1 MNYINIRK
9 LHYKTQRKKHNEIN
23 ASFDDWFFS
32 PYHSLKTR
40 FFIELSAI
48 LVNFLQFTPIS
59 PNFITLLF
67 ALSGILGAILL
78 GSGQEDLIIIGVII
92 FFFNGIFDWMDG
104 ILARIKKTTSELGN
118 IFDTWGGIVGSFGF
132 LIGLGMYLYNAT
144 NEIYFLY
151 LIILIITIRAL
162 DLKDFVYH
170 YLMYEFYKNKKVNKK
185 NKKRAKILKK
195 NEKTPKI
202 LAYLK
207 KFFQGFLDNR
217 ARTIDSIG
225 LIILIELYYNRI
237 ILTDII
243 YYLYLIKLS
252 AIFFGGIYL
261 VFGKNLVEK
270 VKSSFN

>member
-23 ASFDDWFFS
+23 ASFDDWLFS

-40 FFIELSAI
+40 FFIELSTI
-48 LVNFLQFTPIS
+48 LVSFLQFTPVS

-67 ALSGILGAILL
+67 VLSGILGAILL
-78 GSGQEDLIIIGVII
+78 GSGQENLIVIGVII

-118 IFDTWGGIVGSFGF
+118 IFDTWGGVVGSFGF

-151 LIILIITIRAL
+151 LMILIITIRAL

-170 YLMYEFYKNKKVNKK
+170 YLMYEFYKNKRINKK
-185 NKKRAKILKK
+185 NKKKVKILKK
-195 NEKTPKI
+195 NEKTPII
-202 LAYLK
+202 LFYLK
-207 KFFQGFLDNR
+207 KIFQGFLDNR

-237 ILTDII
+237 ILTDFI
-243 YYLYLIKLS
+243 YYLYLLKVS
-252 AIFFGGIYL
+252 AIFCGGIYL